1 MRGRDLRKTDDDL
14 VGGKRVS
21 RLSSVTIL
29 EAEMDNHAE
38 GQEISKTRQIS
49 VLDWPTP
56 EMLAA
61 AHRARAKA
69 LKEMVVALF
78 RWLNGEPDETL
89 PVAKPAKVRVA
100 SRR

>member
-1 MRGRDLRKTDDDL
+1 
-14 VGGKRVS
+14 
-21 RLSSVTIL
+21 
-29 EAEMDNHAE
+29 
-38 GQEISKTRQIS
+38 
-49 VLDWPTP
+49 LDWPTP

-78 RWLNGEPDETL
+78 RWLNGEPDKNL
-89 PVAKPAKVRVA
+89 PVAKPAKVRAV

>member
-1 MRGRDLRKTDDDL
+1 
-14 VGGKRVS
+14 
-21 RLSSVTIL
+21 
-29 EAEMDNHAE
+29 MDNHAKD
-38 GQEISKTRQIS
+38 QELSKTRAIS

-56 EMLAA
+56 EQLAA

-78 RWLNGEPDETL
+78 RWLDGEPDEHL
-89 PVAKPAKVRVA
+89 QAAKPAKVRVV

>member
-1 MRGRDLRKTDDDL
+1 
-14 VGGKRVS
+14 
-21 RLSSVTIL
+21 
-29 EAEMDNHAE
+29 MDNHAKD
-38 GQEISKTRQIS
+38 QELSKTRAIS

-56 EMLAA
+56 EQLAA

-78 RWLNGEPDETL
+78 RWLNGEPDEDL
-89 PVAKPAKVRVA
+89 QAAKPAKVRVV

>member
-1 MRGRDLRKTDDDL
+1 
-14 VGGKRVS
+14 
-21 RLSSVTIL
+21 
-29 EAEMDNHAE
+29 
-38 GQEISKTRQIS
+38 
-49 VLDWPTP
+49 
-56 EMLAA
+56 MLAA

-78 RWLNGEPDETL
+78 RWLNGEPDENL